1 MFTQTQRTKPA
12 LNAFAITLEARI
24 PLDDRPDPGQIAD
37 QRLERRVPCADLPK
51 YARRSLGR
59 VQTCSVSD
67 APRYRL
73 WPPIDV
79 GVPLVL
85 GLTLTATLGD
95 PVSLPHWLGPFGW
108 LLVAAF
114 ALWNGWA
121 LVLMAKNRTA
131 VLPGGPTRTVLDR
144 GPFRVSRNPLYLGL
158 LALHAGIALLWPSF
172 WALVAVPVSAGL
184 LLWGAIVPEEQYLK
198 VKFGAEYERYAARV
212 RRWL

>member
-1 MFTQTQRTKPA
+1 MWCA
-12 LNAFAITLEARI
+12 LAAAGRRGRSEHLSSCGAVTSTSLIVVAGIYLLYATFSR
-24 PLDDRPDPGQIAD
+24 
-37 QRLERRVPCADLPK
+37 RLERTP
-51 YARRSLGR
+51 
-59 VQTCSVSD
+59 
-67 APRYRL
+67 
-73 WPPIDV
+73 
-79 GVPLVL
+79 
-85 GLTLTATLGD
+85 LTAPIVFVGA
-95 PVSLPHWLGPFGW
+95 G
-108 LLVAAF
+108 LLVGAF

-131 VLPGGPTRTVLDR
+131 VLPGGPTLTVLDR

>member
-1 MFTQTQRTKPA
+1 M
-12 LNAFAITLEARI
+12 
-24 PLDDRPDPGQIAD
+24 
-37 QRLERRVPCADLPK
+37 
-51 YARRSLGR
+51 
-59 VQTCSVSD
+59 QTCSVSD

-95 PVSLPHWLGPFGW
+95 PVSLPHWLVPFGW
-108 LLVAAF
+108 LLVAA
-114 ALWNGWA
+114 
-121 LVLMAKNRTA
+121 TA

>member
-1 MFTQTQRTKPA
+1 VSPPRVQAAWTITPA
-12 LNAFAITLEARI
+12 EGAVRPLIVRIRVRSLINAWSAVCLVLIW
-24 PLDDRPDPGQIAD
+24 
-37 QRLERRVPCADLPK
+37 PK
-51 YARRSLGR
+51 YARRSPWR
-59 VQTCSVSD
+59 MQTCSVSD

>member
-1 MFTQTQRTKPA
+1 M
-12 LNAFAITLEARI
+12 
-24 PLDDRPDPGQIAD
+24 
-37 QRLERRVPCADLPK
+37 
-51 YARRSLGR
+51 
-59 VQTCSVSD
+59 QTCSVSD
-67 APRYRL
+67 APGYRL

-95 PVSLPHWLGPFGW
+95 PVSLPHWLGTFGW

-121 LVLMAKNRTA
+121 LLLMAKNRTA

-184 LLWGAIVPEEQYLK
+184 LLWGAILPEEQYLK

>member
-1 MFTQTQRTKPA
+1 M
-12 LNAFAITLEARI
+12 
-24 PLDDRPDPGQIAD
+24 
-37 QRLERRVPCADLPK
+37 
-51 YARRSLGR
+51 
-59 VQTCSVSD
+59 QTCSVSD
-67 APRYRL
+67 VPRYRL

-79 GVPLVL
+79 GIPLVL

-108 LLVAAF
+108 LLVGAF

-172 WALVAVPVSAGL
+172 WALIAVPVSAGL